1 MFLYKEFLMMLLIII
16 PAYSFAS
23 EPAGDTSADQIE
35 SVYAR
40 QVQLEQL
47 VSALANLGI
56 DVKYCLSAKYPETK
70 FEQNIILDTK
80 IQYLENKLEE
90 AHKRIRYNQDIVSR

>member
-1 MFLYKEFLMMLLIII
+1 MFLYKKISMMLLIII

-23 EPAGDTSADQIE
+23 ETDGDASAVQIE

-47 VSALANLGI
+47 VSALADLGI
-56 DVKYCLSAKYPETK
+56 NVKYCLSTKYPETK

-80 IQYLENKLEE
+80 IQYLKNKLEE
-90 AHKRIRYNQDIVSR
+90 AHKRMRYNQDIVSR